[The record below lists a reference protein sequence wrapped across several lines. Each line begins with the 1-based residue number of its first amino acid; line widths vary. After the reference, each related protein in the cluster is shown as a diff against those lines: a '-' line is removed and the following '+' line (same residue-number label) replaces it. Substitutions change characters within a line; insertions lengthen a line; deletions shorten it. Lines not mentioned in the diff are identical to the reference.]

1 MSDASLLA
9 RLSRR
14 LSQIETG
21 VLVTLVAAL
30 VFFAALQI
38 VLRQFLDTSLPWADP
53 LMRNLVLWTAMLGA
67 MAAAQDDKHLR
78 VDALERLVSGVKLRV
93 VRFLTRGFAAAIAF
107 VFAWQSARFVGFERE
122 DAQIAFL
129 GVARWMCE
137 LIMPFGFAVIGL
149 RFGIAALVAPPPHE
163 KAPAVDLPPE
173 AR

>member
-1 MSDASLLA
+1 MSGDSALA
-9 RLSRR
+9 RVSRWLHR
-14 LSQIETG
+14 IETG

-38 VLRQFLDTSLPWADP
+38 VLRQFFETSLQWADP

-78 VDALERLVSGVKLRV
+78 VDALERLVTGVTLRI
-93 VRFLTRGFAAAIAF
+93 VRFATRGFAAAIAF
-107 VFAWQSARFVGFERE
+107 IFAWQSARFVGFERA
-122 DAQIAFL
+122 DGQIAFL

-149 RFGIAALVAPPPHE
+149 RFGIAALVAPPPPSE
-163 KAPAVDLPPE
+163 PAVVAPAE
-173 AR
+173 SR